1 MQAEWEVEQKYIVDD
16 MVTLQTN
23 LAAQGF
29 EWINSEVN
37 SDIYFRHPCRDLR
50 ATDEAFRLRTVD
62 DRCCVTYKGKRL
74 PGPVKTRPEIELD
87 VTLAE
92 RERWLEML
100 QHLGFKP
107 LPAVNKR
114 RQNFAYA
121 GKPVYPGIIEAEPTK
136 IHVTIDEVELLGY
149 FAELE
154 LIITEQSQLDLAASH
169 IQQLACRLGLV
180 SVQPRSYLSLTLE
193 KLGVE

>member
-16 MVTLQTN
+16 VATLQTN

-29 EWINSEVN
+29 EWISSELN

-87 VTLAE
+87 VNLGQ
-92 RERWLEML
+92 RESWLEML
-100 QHLGFKP
+100 QQLGFIP
-107 LPAVNKR
+107 LPAVNKL
-114 RQNFAYA
+114 RQNFAYT
-121 GKPVYPGIIEAEPTK
+121 GSNESDLHQ
-136 IHVTIDEVELLGY
+136 IHVTLDEVEQLGN

-154 LIITEQSQLDLAASH
+154 LIVSEKNQLDLAAAR
-169 IQQLACRLGLV
+169 IEQLACKLGLV